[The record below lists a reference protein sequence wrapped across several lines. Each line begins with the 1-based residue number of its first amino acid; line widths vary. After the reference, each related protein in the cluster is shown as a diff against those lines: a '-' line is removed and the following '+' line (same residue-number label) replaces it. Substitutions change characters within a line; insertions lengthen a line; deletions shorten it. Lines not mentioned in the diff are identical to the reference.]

1 MGAEMYLGVL
11 RVFSFVQMF
20 VLGPRLIIGVREYH
34 ATLVASSNEGTSIT
48 TIAFQEHAHFPSDGD
63 AWP

>member
-1 MGAEMYLGVL
+1 MYLGVL

-48 TIAFQEHAHFPSDGD
+48 TIVFQEHAHFLSDDD